1 MVYCVLFFILNHFV
15 SKLVLGISSEYLIID
30 LLKHVIL
37 FVFFNSI
44 LVLKFEELL
53 SLEWDVFEAKSNDWI
68 IELTAVWISFL
79 PELLRDVYL
88 LTKRNVMNEEP
99 LYQLINLQPS
109 INNQ

>member
-1 MVYCVLFFILNHFV
+1 M
-15 SKLVLGISSEYLIID
+15 
-30 LLKHVIL
+30 IL

-88 LTKRNVMNEEP
+88 LAKRNVMNEEP